1 VTLRRGVCGWRW
13 WGPAGWAGP
22 LRVSGEEQQRFCCC
36 AADGCRLS
44 SQRPG
49 GIRPRPIPSPVSPML
64 KRFFSG
70 GNVLNLL
77 LVFVPLAML
86 MEWVLHSPPLWIF
99 VVSCLAVIPLAG
111 QMGHATEE
119 IADRVGEG
127 VGGLLNATFGNAAE
141 LIIAIVA
148 LRAGLYDLVK
158 ASITGSIIGNVLLVF
173 GLSALVGG
181 LRFETQ
187 RFNRTAAGLGS
198 TLLVLSAVGLVVPAI
213 FHYLVGATAPLAERN
228 LSLEIAVVLM
238 ATYVLS
244 LIFTLRTH
252 KHLYMGDAAAA
263 TAKGDATPHAPHGSV
278 GRAVGK
284 LVVATIGVAV
294 MAEFLVAA
302 ASETAESLGWSEVFV
317 GVIVVAIIGNAA
329 EHSTA
334 VLMAAKNRMDA
345 AINIAV
351 GSSIQIALFVAP
363 LLVFLSYLIGP
374 RPMDLIFTPLEVLA
388 VGTCVGIMA
397 FCANDGESHWM
408 EGVQLLAVYVIL
420 GIAFFFLPV

>member
-1 VTLRRGVCGWRW
+1 
-13 WGPAGWAGP
+13 
-22 LRVSGEEQQRFCCC
+22 
-36 AADGCRLS
+36 
-44 SQRPG
+44 
-49 GIRPRPIPSPVSPML
+49 ML